1 MLEIHIV
8 CKNPTRERG
17 EKRTSKPI
25 ILGKNIYNM
34 GDMNERNR
42 ARNMCKVKRNYHDRG
57 EGSKSKLKHEQRD
70 DETG

>member
-17 EKRTSKPI
+17 EKRTPKPI

-57 EGSKSKLKHEQRD
+57 EG
-70 DETG
+70 